1 MKPPRPPARPTLLP
15 SPFGDRTD
23 PYYWLRDD
31 SRQSPELLEHLAAEN
46 AYYKAVMA
54 PFQQLED
61 EIYAEILG
69 RIQQDDDSVPWRYRG
84 WWYWSRYEKGKEH
97 PIYYRRRDQDGS
109 PEELLLDMNQ
119 RAEGQSYCALGG
131 WAPSPDG
138 QRLVFLE
145 DTVGRRQ
152 HVLWVKDLNTGKIL
166 EDQIP
171 GCSGSVAWLDDQTL
185 LYVRNDPETL
195 RSCEV
200 LLHRLGTD
208 LKEDRL
214 LHREDD
220 EAFYVGVGTT
230 ADESYAL
237 IHLGSTVTS
246 EVLVAPLGPD
256 PVFRP
261 FWPRERDH
269 EYHLEHLDGHWIIR
283 SNKGSLNFRILR
295 QADGAEQPEEW
306 VAHRDDVF
314 VEQIMPLRDWLVI
327 GERADALRRIRL
339 LRWDRSEDRIIAS
352 DEAAY
357 TAWIG
362 HNPDPDSPTLRY
374 HYGSLTTPE
383 TVYDLVL
390 ATGERILRKRQAVL
404 GGYDPAVYVTER
416 RYATAPDGRNVP
428 ISLVRRRDTAVDGR
442 APLLLYGYGAY
453 GYSLDPTFS
462 AARLSLLD
470 RGFVYAMAHVRGG
483 QECGRLWYEEG
494 RTTNKRNSFTDF
506 IAAADALA
514 EQGVC
519 DPRRIVAMGGSAGG
533 LLVAAAMNLR
543 PDRFCAVVAQVPFVD
558 ALTTMMDDRLPL
570 TTGEYDEWGNPAE
583 EVAFHNIR
591 SWSPMDNVQDAAFP
605 AVLATTGL
613 WDSQVQYFEPAKWV
627 VRLRDHNLSEAPI
640 LLRVELEAGHGGKS
654 GRYQR
659 YREVAQE
666 YAFVVAF
673 SSRSEGGA

>member
-31 SRQSPELLEHLAAEN
+31 SRQSAELLEHLAAEN

-54 PFQQLED
+54 PHQELED
-61 EIYAEILG
+61 QIYTEILG

-119 RAEGQSYCALGG
+119 RAEGQSYCTLGG
-131 WAPSPDG
+131 WAPSPNG

-195 RSCEV
+195 RPFEV

-208 LKEDRL
+208 PKEDRL
-214 LHREDD
+214 LHREED
-220 EAFYVGVGTT
+220 EAYYVGVGTT
-230 ADESYAL
+230 ADETHAL

-256 PVFRP
+256 PVFQP

-269 EYHLEHLDGHWIIR
+269 EYHLDHLDGHWIIR

-314 VEQIMPLRDWLVI
+314 LEQITPLRDWLVI

-339 LRWDRSEDRIIAS
+339 LRWDRSEDRILAS

-357 TAWIG
+357 SAWI
-362 HNPDPDSPTLRY
+362 
-374 HYGSLTTPE
+374 
-383 TVYDLVL
+383 
-390 ATGERILRKRQAVL
+390 
-404 GGYDPAVYVTER
+404 
-416 RYATAPDGRNVP
+416 
-428 ISLVRRRDTAVDGR
+428 
-442 APLLLYGYGAY
+442 
-453 GYSLDPTFS
+453 
-462 AARLSLLD
+462 
-470 RGFVYAMAHVRGG
+470 
-483 QECGRLWYEEG
+483 
-494 RTTNKRNSFTDF
+494 
-506 IAAADALA
+506 
-514 EQGVC
+514 
-519 DPRRIVAMGGSAGG
+519 
-533 LLVAAAMNLR
+533 
-543 PDRFCAVVAQVPFVD
+543 
-558 ALTTMMDDRLPL
+558 
-570 TTGEYDEWGNPAE
+570 
-583 EVAFHNIR
+583 
-591 SWSPMDNVQDAAFP
+591 
-605 AVLATTGL
+605 
-613 WDSQVQYFEPAKWV
+613 
-627 VRLRDHNLSEAPI
+627 
-640 LLRVELEAGHGGKS
+640 
-654 GRYQR
+654 
-659 YREVAQE
+659 
-666 YAFVVAF
+666 
-673 SSRSEGGA
+673 